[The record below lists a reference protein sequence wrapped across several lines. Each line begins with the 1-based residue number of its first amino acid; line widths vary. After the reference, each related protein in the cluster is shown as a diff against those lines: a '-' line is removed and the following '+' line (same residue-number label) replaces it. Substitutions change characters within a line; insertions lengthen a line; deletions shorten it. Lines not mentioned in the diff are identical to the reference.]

1 MMLKT
6 HILIAS
12 FLCMYMFWASLNR
25 TQHLFL
31 VESTNHLDPTL
42 VTQNS
47 LSFSQRSLI
56 FEWRQSAYLL
66 HHVHIPRRQC
76 NRTGQRMEPSG
87 RPLDISLHIVAN
99 PLKSNW
105 HCSPC
110 YKSPLFDQDLDTFP
124 LSCPSSN
131 CERWSQMSYRSPV
144 GKL

>member
-1 MMLKT
+1 MTLKT
-6 HILIAS
+6 HIAS
-12 FLCMYMFWASLNR
+12 FLCMYRFWGSPNR

-31 VESTNHLDPTL
+31 VESAHHSIIWILY
-42 VTQNS
+42 
-47 LSFSQRSLI
+47 LSPKTACFSQRSLI
-56 FEWRQSAYLL
+56 FEWHQSAYLL
-66 HHVHIPRRQC
+66 RHVHIPRRQC

-87 RPLDISLHIVAN
+87 RPLDTSLHIVAN

-105 HCSPC
+105 HCSTC

-131 CERWSQMSYRSPV
+131 CERWSQMSCRSPV